1 MADVETKWH
10 VEIDGD
16 ICIGSGN
23 CIVRAPDTFELDM
36 FRQSCVKHALMAP
49 SADVM
54 DAAET
59 CPVEA
64 ISIREGGPE
73 GQLVFPPEQ

>member
-1 MADVETKWH
+1 VADVEVKWH

-16 ICIGSGN
+16 ICIGSGGCVN
-23 CIVRAPDTFELDM
+23 RAPEAFELDM

-49 SADVM
+49 SDAVL

-64 ISIREGGPE
+64 ISIREEETGR
-73 GQLVFPPEQ
+73 LVFPPEE

>member
-16 ICIGSGN
+16 LCIGSGG
-23 CIVRAPDTFELDM
+23 CVIRAPEAFELDM

-49 SADVM
+49 SDDVM
-54 DAAET
+54 EAAET

-64 ISIREGGPE
+64 ISIREE
-73 GQLVFPPEQ
+73 GTGLLVFPPED